1 MATIKKFPVNIEDL
15 SDKEKLVL
23 EKLIRA
29 SELVAPL
36 YEQQKNLAHEGANF
50 YPPDATKEE
59 ITEAAK
65 NNPLLMH
72 PYTFVIRD
80 RRGKLKAVP
89 FCVKFKKEL
98 REIAKIIGEAAKIS
112 EDKGFSQYLVE
123 MARALQK
130 NDYAKNEILW
140 VTKGPFNFDFII
152 GPVERYLDKLFFK
165 KCAYQAWVGV
175 VDKQKT
181 QKAGEFRRII
191 LASRRKIL
199 SDTAKIELPELKI
212 EVNDTVCFAGQK
224 VDFMPTGTNLPNDA
238 ELMGQYGSKLTIFE
252 PSLVSYFE
260 KDQLPVI
267 KAVFPKELQET
278 YSLEELY
285 EATLRCIL
293 LHEIAHSLIR
303 YQDAEERLSN
313 LFPVF
318 DEILAY
324 LLGVKTCGLLLLKG
338 VITQK
343 ELEAVL
349 IMHVC
354 RHFNWWL
361 HFKKNPGVR
370 DYALGAAIAQNFFL
384 REEAIKEK
392 NGLCHPDFIKLFICI
407 DHLSHILEYYL
418 SSGTYEEAKK
428 FIDEYGSFEIFERFA
443 SKFKDI
449 QGLVKQES

>member
-72 PYTFVIRD
+72 PYTFVIRG
-80 RRGKLKAVP
+80 RKGKLKAIP

-98 REIAKIIGEAAKIS
+98 REIAKIIGEAARIS
-112 EDKGFSQYLVE
+112 EDKEFAKYLSE
-123 MARALQK
+123 LARSLLK
-130 NDYAKNEILW
+130 NDYAVNEILW
-140 VTKGPFNFDFII
+140 VTRGPFKFNFII
-152 GPVERYLDKLFFK
+152 GPIERYSDRLFFK
-165 KCAYQAWVGV
+165 KCAYQAWVGIL
-175 VDKQKT
+175 DEQRTREAEKFK
-181 QKAGEFRRII
+181 KII
-191 LASRRKIL
+191 LTARRKIL
-199 SDTAKIELPELKI
+199 ANTAKVELPKVRI
-212 EVNDTVCFAGQK
+212 EINRTSCIAGQEA
-224 VDFMPTGTNLPNDA
+224 DFISTGSNLPNDTG
-238 ELMGQYGSKLTIFE
+238 LMKHYGSKLTIFGT
-252 PSLVSYFE
+252 SLDFRFKE
-260 KDQLPVI
+260 NQLPI
-267 KAVFPKELQET
+267 FKAIFPKDLQNT
-278 YSLEELY
+278 YSPDELY
-285 EATLRCIL
+285 EGSLRCIL

-324 LLGVKTCGLLLLKG
+324 ILGIKACGSLLLKDA
-338 VITQK
+338 ITQK
-343 ELEAVL
+343 ELEAIL
-349 IMHVC
+349 IMHLV
-354 RHFNWWL
+354 RNFNWWL
-361 HFKKNPGVR
+361 DLKWNPDAR
-370 DYALGAAIAQNFFL
+370 DYALGTAIAQNFFL
-384 REEAIKEK
+384 REEAIKER
-392 NGLCHPDFIKLFICI
+392 NGLCCPDFIKLFICI

-428 FIDEYGSFEIFERFA
+428 FIDEYGSFEVFEKFA
-443 SKFKDI
+443 PKLKDI
-449 QGLVKQES
+449 QSPVKQEV